1 MIKEKT
7 IVIIPTYNELKNIP
21 SLLKQLFSL
30 EEELSVL
37 IVDDNS
43 PDRTSEQVE
52 KMQKQ
57 YPQLFLITR
66 QCRMGIGSA
75 YVEGFNYALKHGY
88 DVVIQMDAD
97 LSHDFR
103 CIPKMINLLSDCS
116 LVLGSRYIRGGG
128 VSDWPFTRILL
139 SRSANIFSRI
149 LLGGPIND
157 LTSGF
162 KCIKRSLLEKIDINT
177 ITSKG
182 YAFQIEMIYRTFI
195 NGFNI
200 VEYPIIFK
208 GRRHEKSKMSLGIIV
223 EAFFRVIILCFDRMC
238 RLLRDKLDRSKQ

>member
-7 IVIIPTYNELKNIP
+7 IVISPTYNESKNI
-21 SLLKQLFSL
+21 SLLIERLFFL
-30 EEELSVL
+30 GGVDVL
-37 IVDDNS
+37 VVDDNS
-43 PDRTSEQVE
+43 PDGTSEQVE
-52 KMQKQ
+52 KLQKRFSR
-57 YPQLFLITR
+57 LFLIKR
-66 QCRMGIGSA
+66 KSRLGMGSA

-103 CIPKMINLLSDCS
+103 RIPEMIRLLSDCS

-128 VSDWPFTRILL
+128 VSNWPFTRILL

-149 LLGGPIND
+149 LLAIPIND

-162 KCIKRSLLEKIDINT
+162 KCIKRSVLEEIDINT
-177 ITSKG
+177 IVSKG
-182 YAFQIEMIYRTFI
+182 YVFQIEMIYRTFM
-195 NGFNI
+195 NGFSI

-208 GRRHEKSKMSLGIIV
+208 GRRHEKSKMSLAIII
-223 EAFFRVIILCFDRMC
+223 EAFFRVVILCFGRICGLFRRKSC
-238 RLLRDKLDRSKQ
+238 RK